1 MKSVPYRPLGLLAS
15 QKKVGM
21 RRVSALLFL
30 LFLTGCNLADRG
42 LAKLQVVED
51 LALGASLEDIKQQWF
66 LYSDKPLS
74 VDEAMSGGT
83 NLVYRG
89 VSRDPAVTG
98 FYLFFDARTK
108 TLRQVEWR
116 YQSSMTDAKEKE
128 LLETWTK
135 KLWEPSYHR
144 RWDGQVYVW
153 SDRKAE
159 LQLYLADG
167 ICHLIQKLN

>member
-1 MKSVPYRPLGLLAS
+1 
-15 QKKVGM
+15 M
-21 RRVSALLFL
+21 RRAAVLLFL
-30 LFLTGCNLADRG
+30 FFLVGCNLADRG
-42 LAKLQVVED
+42 LSKLQVVED
-51 LALGASLEDIKQQWF
+51 LQLGASLEDIKQQWF
-66 LYSDKPLS
+66 LYSDKPLV
-74 VDEAMSGGT
+74 VDEAMSSGS
-83 NLVYRG
+83 NIVYRG

-98 FYLFFDARTK
+98 LYLFFDSKTK

-128 LLETWTK
+128 LLETWSR

>member
-1 MKSVPYRPLGLLAS
+1 
-15 QKKVGM
+15 M
-21 RRVSALLFL
+21 RRAAALLS
-30 LFLTGCNLADRG
+30 LFILAGCNLSDRG

-51 LALGASLEDIKQQWF
+51 LTLGASLEDIKQQWF
-66 LYSDKPLS
+66 LYSDKPLV
-74 VDEAMSGGT
+74 VDESMSGGA
-83 NLVYRG
+83 NIVYRG

-98 FYLFFDARTK
+98 LYLFFDPKTK

-128 LLETWTK
+128 LLDTWTK
-135 KLWEPSYHR
+135 KLWAPSYHR